1 MEPHRT
7 ERVSE
12 ALREELTEIIEYELS
27 DPRLAAVRVTGVLVA
42 PDLRKAHVLFLAEGA
57 PEQGRQAREALEHA
71 ANYLRGELSRRLSMW
86 RVPESRSCWRGC
98 ARIEKKNRKT
108 LKNSPN
114 DATVRATFVFVGVG
128 GPVGPRPS
136 GSGSSVRLPRAVAA
150 RAEQRRHGYQLQRGA
165 VRL

>member
-86 RVPESRSCWRGC
+86 RVPELQSPRMSPRERPAESRSCWRGC
-98 ARIEKKNRKT
+98 ARIEKKNRKNT
-108 LKNSPN
+108 EK
-114 DATVRATFVFVGVG
+114 
-128 GPVGPRPS
+128 
-136 GSGSSVRLPRAVAA
+136 
-150 RAEQRRHGYQLQRGA
+150 
-165 VRL
+165 

>member
-27 DPRLAAVRVTGVLVA
+27 DPLLAAVRVTGVLVA

-86 RVPESRSCWRGC
+86 RVPELQFAPDEPSGAASRVEELL
-98 ARIEKKNRKT
+98 ARVRKNRKKEPENT
-108 LKNSPN
+108 EK
-114 DATVRATFVFVGVG
+114 
-128 GPVGPRPS
+128 
-136 GSGSSVRLPRAVAA
+136 
-150 RAEQRRHGYQLQRGA
+150 
-165 VRL
+165 